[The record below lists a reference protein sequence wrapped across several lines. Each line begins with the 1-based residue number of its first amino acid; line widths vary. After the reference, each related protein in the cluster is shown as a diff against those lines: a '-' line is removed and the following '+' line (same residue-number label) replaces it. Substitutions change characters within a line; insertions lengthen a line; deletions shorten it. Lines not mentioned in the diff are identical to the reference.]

1 MRLDSTVDF
10 DREAAWN
17 LLRKPMTRQSI
28 KKRQTI
34 PRLEEDFECGFFQDA
49 ASMIERSP
57 RSQRLS
63 TGLVRRGL

>member
-49 ASMIERSP
+49 A
-57 RSQRLS
+57 
-63 TGLVRRGL
+63 